1 MKNTDCISW
10 AKQYESI
17 IKETMVC
24 AGRPEGKVDSCQG
37 DSGGPLVVGGAHSS
51 VEEEDYGFDELGFER
66 ASSTSDSNIAII
78 YGIVSFGPKRCGRP
92 KVSGVYTRV
101 TKYLTWISSNMK
113 GKT

>member
-1 MKNTDCISW
+1 MKNRDCISW
-10 AKQYESI
+10 AKRYESI

-24 AGRPEGKVDSCQG
+24 AGRPEGKVDSCKG
-37 DSGGPLVVGGAHSS
+37 DSGGPLVVSGI
-51 VEEEDYGFDELGFER
+51 EDEDYGFDEPGIER

-78 YGIVSFGPKRCGRP
+78 YGVVSFGPTRCGQP